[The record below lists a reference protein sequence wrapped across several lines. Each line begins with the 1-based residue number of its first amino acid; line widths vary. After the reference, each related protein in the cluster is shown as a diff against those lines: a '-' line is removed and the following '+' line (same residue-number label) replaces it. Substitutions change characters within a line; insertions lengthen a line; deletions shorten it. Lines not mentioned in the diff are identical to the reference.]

1 MTHHVLLRATNG
13 ARAGGIFLRLVVQAI
28 AKVLGQAKVGE
39 AHVPVRTQQYVL
51 RLEVP
56 VEDAEAVQ
64 VIERENNLGCGLG
77 EGRLRRTDSPRT
89 TSL

>member
-1 MTHHVLLRATNG
+1 MRATNG
-13 ARAGGIFLRLVVQAI
+13 ARAGGIFVRLVVQAV

-56 VEDAEAVQ
+56 VEDPETVQ
-64 VIERENNLGCGLG
+64 VIERQNDLGCDVGKEG
-77 EGRLRRTDSPRT
+77 ELRLRTRT
-89 TSL
+89 TRLEE